1 MPSNRA
7 SPKEGREEFSEDG
20 PIEEEFSKEEGSPE
34 VGCPPSEE
42 ECSCPEESSSEEACS
57 LSEVDESGCGAFEKQ
72 DVSSKEGKQK
82 KGKSFWMCF
91 MPLYLSQRLAASKP
105 VSLAKKRP
113 RKNRGHLGGRGLGD
127 FDEVHVLSGP
137 EGGVIEFKAQNA
149 VGIDEGGEGVI
160 GLRGVLGLGVL
171 IELEEGS
178 VFDDRVF
185 AGGVPFKDELS
196 LVAVFGGEIMEGSRA
211 VGSEDEVAHAV
222 FGVLVLPGADE
233 HLREFAGRGSL
244 FRDDMEGDRIAG
256 FDSFFGVC
264 FA

>member
-42 ECSCPEESSSEEACS
+42 ECSYPEESSSEEACS

-127 FDEVHVLSGP
+127 FDEGQGFFGFSAK
-137 EGGVIEFKAQNA
+137 GGGKKIVDGQSQGA
-149 VGIDEGGEGVI
+149 VGIDQRSEFIGG
-160 GLRGVLGLGVL
+160 RVL
-171 IELEEGS
+171 IKGVSAFAIKLREG
-178 VFDDRVF
+178 
-185 AGGVPFKDELS
+185 PFLHRD
-196 LVAVFGGEIMEGSRA
+196 GSR
-211 VGSEDEVAHAV
+211 GDFPFE
-222 FGVLVLPGADE
+222 
-233 HLREFAGRGSL
+233 REIRFIAIDGGIESDGSL
-244 FRDDMEGDRIAG
+244 PIGG
-256 FDSFFGVC
+256 
-264 FA
+264 